1 MRFKFNLFLKNILKK
16 YFIFFF
22 LFFIFSCQPIEDFD
36 EIIFDNNILTKI
48 TINANKKFINEIYQ
62 ISYVDPY
69 IDHSIK
75 NPPVLRLK
83 NWLDQNIS
91 IFGSQNTLVIN
102 IIDASLT
109 RTERKNNDKK
119 KYQEVNEFFYEIN
132 FIVEYE
138 LYDDSN
144 YIIAT
149 STTKAIRSTTS
160 SKFISINEKER
171 IIDTLILDALIDI
184 SLKSEE
190 LIKAHMKQFI
200 L

>member
-1 MRFKFNLFLKNILKK
+1 MRFKFSLFLKNILKI
-16 YFIFFF
+16 YFIFFISF
-22 LFFIFSCQPIEDFD
+22 SIFSCQPIEDFD

-48 TINANKKFINEIYQ
+48 SINANKKFINKIYQ
-62 ISYVDPY
+62 INYVNPY

-75 NPPVLRLK
+75 NPPILRLN

-109 RTERKNNDKK
+109 RIERKNNDKK

-149 STTKAIRSTTS
+149 SKIEAKRSTTS

-184 SLKSEE
+184 SLKSDE

>member
-1 MRFKFNLFLKNILKK
+1 MFS
-16 YFIFFF
+16 
-22 LFFIFSCQPIEDFD
+22 IFSCQPIEDFD

-83 NWLDQNIS
+83 NWLNQNIS

-149 STTKAIRSTTS
+149 STAKAIRSTTS

-184 SLKSEE
+184 SIKSEE

>member
-48 TINANKKFINEIYQ
+48 TINANKKFINEMYQ

>member
-22 LFFIFSCQPIEDFD
+22 LFSIFSCQPIEDFD

-48 TINANKKFINEIYQ
+48 TINANKKFINEMYQ

-109 RTERKNNDKK
+109 RTESKNNDKK

-149 STTKAIRSTTS
+149 SKIEAKRSTTS

-184 SLKSEE
+184 SLKSDE
-190 LIKAHMKQFI
+190 LIKDHMKQFI

>member
-16 YFIFFF
+16 YFIFLF
-22 LFFIFSCQPIEDFD
+22 LFSIFSCQPIEDFD

-83 NWLDQNIS
+83 NWLNQNIS

-149 STTKAIRSTTS
+149 STAKAIRSTTS

-171 IIDTLILDALIDI
+171 IIDTLILDALLDI